1 MLHAFQL
8 RPNHLAAILCDQVNE
23 YIRSLEKK
31 PGRNLESLYPA
42 ADPAAIQ
49 LLKKM
54 LMFNP
59 AKRCTVEE
67 ALDHDFLKPVRR
79 KDMEVSD
86 NTLSDSLSLSS
97 TFSHYL
103 CVIICRIEM
112 CKPAPREPRVS

>member
-1 MLHAFQL
+1 MNYQA
-8 RPNHLAAILCDQVNE
+8 NE
-23 YIRSLEKK
+23 YIRSLDNK

-59 AKRCTVEE
+59 AKRCTAEE

-79 KDMEVSD
+79 KDMEVSANASLD
-86 NTLSDSLSLSS
+86 NVCCFLQNH
-97 TFSHYL
+97 F
-103 CVIICRIEM
+103 
-112 CKPAPREPRVS
+112 

>member
-1 MLHAFQL
+1 MKCFSSLCAGDSAGIS
-8 RPNHLAAILCDQVNE
+8 PNFLQQNQANE

-59 AKRCTVEE
+59 AKRCTAEE
-67 ALDHDFLKPVRR
+67 ALDHEFLKPVRR
-79 KDMEVSD
+79 KDMEVS
-86 NTLSDSLSLSS
+86 S
-97 TFSHYL
+97 T
-103 CVIICRIEM
+103 
-112 CKPAPREPRVS
+112 

>member
-1 MLHAFQL
+1 MHYQA
-8 RPNHLAAILCDQVNE
+8 ND
-23 YIRSLEKK
+23 YIRSLDKK

-59 AKRCTVEE
+59 AKRCTAEE

-86 NTLSDSLSLSS
+86 NASLDN
-97 TFSHYL
+97 
-103 CVIICRIEM
+103 V
-112 CKPAPREPRVS
+112 

>member
-1 MLHAFQL
+1 MQYQA
-8 RPNHLAAILCDQVNE
+8 NE

-59 AKRCTVEE
+59 AKRCTAEE

-79 KDMEVSD
+79 KDMEVSVTASLNNVCLFCD
-86 NTLSDSLSLSS
+86 YFLIFLVHTYQHRNAQANLSRALGFL
-97 TFSHYL
+97 
-103 CVIICRIEM
+103 R
-112 CKPAPREPRVS
+112 KAR

>member
-1 MLHAFQL
+1 MIS
-8 RPNHLAAILCDQVNE
+8 NHPTSLTHYQANE

-49 LLKKM
+49 LLKQM

-59 AKRCTVEE
+59 AKRCTAEE

-79 KDMEVSD
+79 KDMEVSV
-86 NTLSDSLSLSS
+86 NASLDDV
-97 TFSHYL
+97 TTYL
-103 CVIICRIEM
+103 QHIF
-112 CKPAPREPRVS
+112 